1 MSSLGKKVLES
12 GGIVTDVTAHGE
24 RRLAYEI
31 RRPGV
36 TFGEVG
42 FCLLAFFFFIS
53 IFASNI
59 DWRCALVTARA
70 KRRNRERKRGELKGA
85 SNSDLDGDGLK
96 QKKENSTSTSFSP
109 LSSPLFLSS
118 PLILSLFSGVHLA
131 ARVRGPGLG
140 PPRTAQI
147 PGPRRQG
154 APLGAAGEER
164 PRAQGADDGCRRQGS
179 AEETCGE
186 LREER
191 RTIFLFALSFFPPPH
206 FIHYSARCVF
216 ADERGR
222 ESGQFLFI
230 FRFSSSSLETN
241 GDSDG
246 DDDKNFSFSFLANDE
261 RIFFK
266 KNKLSLTD
274 PLPQRPGALSTLI
287 Y

>member
-1 MSSLGKKVLES
+1 MKK
-12 GGIVTDVTAHGE
+12 
-24 RRLAYEI
+24 LAKE
-31 RRPGV
+31 
-36 TFGEVG
+36 
-42 FCLLAFFFFIS
+42 
-53 IFASNI
+53 
-59 DWRCALVTARA
+59 
-70 KRRNRERKRGELKGA
+70 KRKRGEFQGA
-85 SNSDLDGDGLK
+85 LVLDEIDDGYS
-96 QKKENSTSTSFSP
+96 QKNLNLFPLPPPPSSFTTG
-109 LSSPLFLSS
+109 L
-118 PLILSLFSGVHLA
+118 HLA
-131 ARVRGPGLG
+131 ARLRGPGVHPAG
-140 PPRTAQI
+140 PATL
-147 PGPRRQG
+147 PGPGRQG

-230 FRFSSSSLETN
+230 FRFSSSSLTTN

-266 KNKLSLTD
+266 KTSY
-274 PLPQRPGALSTLI
+274 P
-287 Y
+287 